1 MASEDVA
8 FVQRALDSWLASTS
22 GEAVSGASPDEDGT
36 SVAFEPT
43 EAQARAAAHLGNRL
57 ELARITAGGT
67 EERIAELRGWLERAT
82 RALRRAETDLETA
95 RRRLRFARHGGRSSL
110 AELPMGEEAG
120 AFGSVYDARGDALA
134 RAIRDASRDPA
145 RYEIA
150 VAGLERRKT
159 LVVDR
164 RLADGRGGG
173 ADGG

>member
-67 EERIAELRGWLERAT
+67 EERITELRARLERAT
-82 RALRRAETDLETA
+82 RSLRRAETDLETA
-95 RRRLRFARHGGRSSL
+95 RRRLRFAEHGGRSSL
-110 AELPMGEEAG
+110 AELPMGEDAG
-120 AFGSVYDARGDALA
+120 AFRSVYDARGDELA
-134 RAIRDASRDPA
+134 RAIRDASRDPD
-145 RYEIA
+145 RYASA
-150 VAGLERRKT
+150 VAGLGRRKT

-164 RLADGRGGG
+164 RLAEGG
-173 ADGG
+173 